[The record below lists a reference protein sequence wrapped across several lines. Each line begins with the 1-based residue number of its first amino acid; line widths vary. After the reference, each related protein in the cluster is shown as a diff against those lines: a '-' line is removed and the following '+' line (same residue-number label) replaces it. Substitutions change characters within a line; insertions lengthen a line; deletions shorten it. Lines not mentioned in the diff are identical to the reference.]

1 MTVDS
6 PRMIACGLVFLIACG
21 RSAAGPDAPGSP
33 GDGAPVDVPGHT
45 PGMPGLGGHG
55 LSYYGVGQSTAAS
68 IATPGMMTQPSG
80 STIIVGIGRGNSALF
95 TASSAPTDNKG
106 NGAYPQQ
113 GTMEPYAHPNEF
125 SGTAVY
131 VRTAAKGGAGFQVST
146 TTGKTTD
153 GNSDEVTLAA
163 VEVIEGTRIQDYAWN
178 VVVQP
183 QTPVPVTSG
192 SVTTTGP
199 STLIAFWWGDLTAT
213 VDQTVKTNN
222 GFVVI
227 DSILKPGSVLQG
239 AVAVRNAP
247 SPGTYNVTWDA
258 TPVQGAQLWLIAVQ

>member
-1 MTVDS
+1 MKVDY
-6 PRMIACGLVFLIACG
+6 PRMLACGLLFVLGCG
-21 RSAAGPDAPGSP
+21 KSAAGPDAPGTT
-33 GDGAPVDVPGHT
+33 GDGAPGDIPGHT
-45 PGMPGLGGHG
+45 PGMPGLGAHG
-55 LSYYGVGQSTAAS
+55 LSYYGVGESTASS
-68 IATPGMMTQPSG
+68 IATPSLTTQAAG

-95 TASSAPTDNKG
+95 DAASAPTDNKG
-106 NGAYPQQ
+106 NGAYPQL
-113 GTMEPYAHPNEF
+113 GKMEPYAHPNEF
-125 SGTAVY
+125 SGTALY
-131 VRTAAKGGAGFQVST
+131 ARTAAKGGSGFAIST

-163 VEVIEGTRIQDYAWN
+163 VEVIEGTQIQAYTWN
-178 VVVQP
+178 EVVQP
-183 QTPVPVTSG
+183 GAPVTSN

-199 STLIAFWWGDLTAT
+199 ATLIAFWWGELTAT

-222 GFVVI
+222 GFMVV

-247 SPGTYNVTWDA
+247 NAGTYNVTWDA